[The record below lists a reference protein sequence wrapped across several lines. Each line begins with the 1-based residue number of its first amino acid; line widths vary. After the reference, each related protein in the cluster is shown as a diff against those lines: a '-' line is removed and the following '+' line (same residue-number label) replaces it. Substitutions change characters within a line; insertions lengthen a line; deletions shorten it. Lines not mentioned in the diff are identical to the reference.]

1 VVSGSVTV
9 STEGQDRIVAVNEAV
24 GAQGLDDGGVLWI
37 MPHGD
42 AQILLL
48 AGHDAKEPVAV
59 HGPFIMNNKQE
70 LTAAFDRY
78 RDGSMGHLA

>member
-1 VVSGSVTV
+1 
-9 STEGQDRIVAVNEAV
+9 
-24 GAQGLDDGGVLWI
+24 VLWI

-70 LTAAFDRY
+70 LTAAFERY